1 MPEPTSD
8 SRRVLVVGMRPPRLP
23 LQDGYV
29 LHLHHLLSQLN
40 DRHQVTF
47 VAPDDG
53 RGACDDIAGLNV
65 DLADPRAGGL
75 TRHVVD
81 RLRTGNFEVIH
92 VVGAPL
98 AKLLRVAS
106 AREVSVLGALDAPH
120 LNVDAVQ
127 AFGPVQVVR
136 KRAKRAR
143 SLWTIKHRYGLA
155 DRVVVV
161 SDQDRT
167 ALQEVNPDLV
177 VSVIPNGV
185 DLGSFGP
192 RAGIGRQ
199 KDRMVFS
206 GALDYSPNVATAVYL
221 AEKVLPI
228 VRSERPGAR
237 LSLVGRDPDERVL
250 ALGQIDGVDVV
261 GPVDDMADALSSGSV
276 YVCPM
281 VSGTGIKNK
290 LLEAL
295 ANGLPCV
302 ASTLAIRGT
311 DLTDGTEVLIG
322 DDARGVASATLLL
335 LGDEQLRTRL
345 SEAGRRYVEDHH
357 SWSSVGTRYTQI
369 YDELLNGAER

>member
-1 MPEPTSD
+1 MPELTSD
-8 SRRVLVVGMRPPRLP
+8 SRCVLVVGMRPPRLP

-53 RGACDDIAGLNV
+53 QGACDDIAGLTV
-65 DLADPRAGGL
+65 DLADSRAGGL
-75 TRHVVD
+75 ARHVGE
-81 RLRTGNFEVIH
+81 RLRSDKVEVIH

-98 AKLLRVAS
+98 AKVLRVDNTA
-106 AREVSVLGALDAPH
+106 AVSVLGALDAPH

-127 AFGPVQVVR
+127 ASGLAQVVR
-136 KRAKRAR
+136 KRVKRAR
-143 SLWTIKHRYGLA
+143 SLWTIKHGYGLA

-167 ALQEVNPDLV
+167 ALQEVNPDLI

-185 DLGSFGP
+185 DLGSFAP

-199 KDRMVFS
+199 TDRMVFS

-228 VRSERPGAR
+228 IRSERPGAR
-237 LSLVGRDPDERVL
+237 LSLVGRDPVERVL

-261 GPVDDMADALSSGSV
+261 GPVADMADALSAGSV

-311 DLTDGTEVLIG
+311 DLTDGIDVLIG
-322 DDARGVASATLLL
+322 DDAGAVARATLLL
-335 LGDEQLRTRL
+335 LGDEQLRRSL
-345 SEAGRRYVEDHH
+345 SEAGRQYVEDHH
-357 SWSSVGTRYTQI
+357 SWSSVGTRYTQV
-369 YDELLNGAER
+369 YDELLNGAEQ